1 MSSQEPTHRS
11 FSTNQFFG
19 RNPYDRSHRRYISSD
34 DCPSSHDGS
43 FADGDSRH
51 YHSMDPYKGAPL
63 NDCRGNLCW
72 TPAGIGLRLV
82 MGKYRGFSR
91 YSGSFLDRHEVRVQ
105 IVNDHAITDLDLTA
119 DPHATGTVERDA
131 KRRARAEPRGEE
143 EACRAQALSHTASG
157 PLGHRPR
164 MPRSRLCIHRGQIL
178 GPKGRSPPVHQ
189 RLGVGPRAVRSFGR
203 FHSASTGRATL
214 CVRFAELMV
223 EHPTRASS
231 SGQGRCE
238 GP

>member
-131 KRRARAEPRGEE
+131 KGRTRTEPRGEE
-143 EACRAQALSHTASG
+143 EACRAPFMYPSGPKIGTKREVSTSSSTSRRRTSGGAVVRAFPFRVHRTGNALCPVCRIDGRASHT
-157 PLGHRPR
+157 R
-164 MPRSRLCIHRGQIL
+164 IE
-178 GPKGRSPPVHQ
+178 Q
-189 RLGVGPRAVRSFGR
+189 RAGSV
-203 FHSASTGRATL
+203 
-214 CVRFAELMV
+214 
-223 EHPTRASS
+223 
-231 SGQGRCE
+231 
-238 GP
+238 